1 MQVSITVNGVVRERD
16 VDPRTLLVHFL
27 REELDLTG
35 TKIGCDTS
43 QCDAPAP
50 FIWMAR
56 YSNPARS
63 SPCKPTART

>member
-1 MQVSITVNGVVRERD
+1 MRISVTVNGVAQERD

-43 QCDAPAP
+43 QCG
-50 FIWMAR
+50 
-56 YSNPARS
+56 
-63 SPCKPTART
+63 PCTVHLDLSLKHI